1 MVPAEKKRNLRRWTL
16 FSSQSSEEKQQNDRP
31 QSFSQIPARPKDF
44 PSMDQSSPANSK
56 LGSFLSRRA
65 TFEKEEANMPRKKGI
80 REMFG
85 LRSKRSTQVAPDNT
99 AAPGPRREPSAYEAT
114 AVVVATAPSLPRSV
128 VVPMGG
134 YVTQS
139 RHSANGYPLTT
150 PDSNSTTPI
159 SPVTD
164 GTGSAAPSIIGV
176 PGTVSRVDSPVS
188 EFSHSN
194 SISRPNARQSTEPSA
209 AAHHAQASRPAPSLR
224 TTVPAAVCPILTP
237 VEEEARKIAESS
249 EPVKQKLNRPKTW
262 AETSQEFKQQLQ
274 QMQQQKEQERRIS
287 LIQAVQENQK
297 EDDQLRQRLAKEIES
312 SSSSPVSSTTATV
325 SPISPGSALPQSPAV
340 ERANKVREE
349 LAKLHPKQAEDER
362 LSELEGFPEL
372 PVAIE
377 LPSMTSYAPD
387 RHGQIAELHS
397 HHIPAVSSGKGNMH
411 PSLIPGPHNHR
422 RTTSEVQDIPAIV
435 LSAERPVIPDRTQSE
450 PASLH
455 YGTRLQAA
463 ATLGLP
469 TVTIIPPTPSGTPS
483 PTETKEKNLP
493 NLKPIE
499 AGIPSVEE
507 LVVEKVSEPQ
517 ETGSRYVIPPPP
529 PPPVFPASPPLFL
542 LESLLLESLDSHQQS
557 PKHYEPA
564 TIQDLSVPAPPSS
577 MTMSPSPEVLT
588 LKESALD
595 AIGNDFGDLAT
606 ENGDDN
612 GLPSPPLTP
621 EDTPIIPQGILE
633 AAEMSPVDMPEPTP
647 FISAS
652 FIPGATPVHPVVEEV
667 SNEPEVPVQVS
678 ASYVPS
684 GLPVLP
690 VKETQVTEEVS
701 APVIEVTLPLNAQ
714 QSPGGQP
721 SGFSMEKVFLSI
733 SVARNSAFLM
743 PKQPD
748 EALFRPAT
756 MPPSASAPMA
766 SPPMARSATM
776 PSEGVAPAVPPKPQ
790 TYQPYRPP
798 FQRPPSPTT
807 LAGVINSLPPS
818 GAVIASTNNAPADRP
833 QSRQP
838 SPYRSAT
845 YPIDTIPIRRPPT
858 PEQDKQPLLVC
869 MGDHYPEPRPMTPEK
884 DKQPLLACLGDS
896 WSDAHSPAR
905 RQNIRKPS
913 PPRKDGNHAALMNLV
928 GGYQPYPGRP
938 NVGGYAVAQSTP
950 STSRGRYSTPRS
962 TPFTPDVLT
971 TEITELQQNPTP
983 LGSISDQGKS
993 EETGAGLATFYHRPF
1008 ERSDTAPTV
1017 SSLSSTGSLITGVGE
1032 ETVESPADT
1041 ERMSIHSLNIAQT
1054 AAFSGSPRMIQIPH
1068 RQALMQQHHQHH
1080 QQQLH
1085 HQFSQPQLGKPFNQQ
1100 PLRGHSR
1107 SQSQDPSTLMQG
1119 HNKTRSQ
1126 EFIHQTPR
1134 VWNVV
1139 AEQEWVPPNPF
1150 ASSGAIPGS
1159 AASIRAYPSQGSREF
1174 GGQGQ
1179 VAMEDSFG
1187 RGRQDRVLQALE
1199 MMNSAEIGLGRFG
1212 GYPQAARNEKAHA
1225 IQRKPVPGRN

>member
-1 MVPAEKKRNLRRWTL
+1 
-16 FSSQSSEEKQQNDRP
+16 
-31 QSFSQIPARPKDF
+31 
-44 PSMDQSSPANSK
+44 
-56 LGSFLSRRA
+56 
-65 TFEKEEANMPRKKGI
+65 MPPKKGM
-80 REMFG
+80 REMLG
-85 LRSKRSTQVAPDNT
+85 LRSKRSTQVSSDNT
-99 AAPGPRREPSAYEAT
+99 AAPGPGREPSAYEAT
-114 AVVVATAPSLPRSV
+114 AAVVATAPSLPRSV
-128 VVPMGG
+128 AVPMGG

-139 RHSANGYPLTT
+139 RPPANGYPLTT
-150 PDSNSTTPI
+150 TNSNSTTPI

-164 GTGSAAPSIIGV
+164 GIGSSAPSIIGV

-188 EFSHSN
+188 ELSHSN
-194 SISRPNARQSTEPSA
+194 SISRPNARQSTELSA
-209 AAHHAQASRPAPSLR
+209 AAHHAQASRRAPSLR
-224 TTVPAAVCPILTP
+224 TTVPAAVCQILTP
-237 VEEEARKIAESS
+237 VEEEARKIAESP

-262 AETSQEFKQQLQ
+262 AETSEEFKQQLQ

-312 SSSSPVSSTTATV
+312 SSSSPVSCTTATV
-325 SPISPGSALPQSPAV
+325 SPISPDSTLSQSPAV

-422 RTTSEVQDIPAIV
+422 RTTSEIQDIPAIV
-435 LSAERPVIPDRTQSE
+435 LSTERPVLPDRSQSE
-450 PASLH
+450 PANLR

-483 PTETKEKNLP
+483 PTENKEQNLP
-493 NLKPIE
+493 DPKPIE
-499 AGIPSVEE
+499 AEIPPVEE
-507 LVVEKVSEPQ
+507 PVVEKVSEPQ

-529 PPPVFPASPPLFL
+529 PPPVLPASPLPFL

-557 PKHYEPA
+557 PKHYELA
-564 TIQDLSVPAPPSS
+564 TIQDLSVPAPPRST
-577 MTMSPSPEVLT
+577 TMSPSPEVLT
-588 LKESALD
+588 LKESDSLGQSIESALD
-595 AIGNDFGDLAT
+595 AVGNDFGDLAT

-633 AAEMSPVDMPEPTP
+633 AGEISPVDMPDPSP
-647 FISAS
+647 FMSAS
-652 FIPGATPVHPVVEEV
+652 FIPGTTPVHPVVGEV
-667 SNEPEVPVQVS
+667 SNEPEAPVQVS

-684 GLPVLP
+684 GLPILP

-776 PSEGVAPAVPPKPQ
+776 PSEGAAPDVPPEPQ

-818 GAVIASTNNAPADRP
+818 GAVMASTNNAPASRP

-838 SPYRSAT
+838 SPYRSVT
-845 YPIDTIPIRRPPT
+845 CPIDSIPIRRPST

-962 TPFTPDVLT
+962 TPFTPHFLT
-971 TEITELQQNPTP
+971 TEIAELQQNPTP
-983 LGSISDQGKS
+983 RDSVSDQGKS
-993 EETGAGLATFYHRPF
+993 EETEAGLANFCHPPC
-1008 ERSDTAPTV
+1008 ERSDTPPTV
-1017 SSLSSTGSLITGVGE
+1017 SSRSSTGSLITGVGE

-1041 ERMSIHSLNIAQT
+1041 EHMSIHSLNIART
-1054 AAFSGSPRMIQIPH
+1054 AAFSGSPRVIQIPH
-1068 RQALMQQHHQHH
+1068 RQALMQPHHQHH

-1085 HQFSQPQLGKPFNQQ
+1085 HQFSQPQLGQPLNQQ
-1100 PLRGHSR
+1100 PSRGHGR

-1134 VWNVV
+1134 VWNVM

-1150 ASSGAIPGS
+1150 ASSGSRQGS
-1159 AASIRAYPSQGSREF
+1159 AASIRAYPGRGFREL

-1179 VAMEDSFG
+1179 VAMGGSLE
-1187 RGRQDRVLQALE
+1187 RGRQEKVFQALE

-1212 GYPQAARNEKAHA
+1212 GYPQAAGNEKAHA